1 MRIGCHYCGLTCR
14 VVYGINMLGAIE
26 GYFEGLAPVAR
37 GRRSVV
43 DVDVVLGCYGK
54 AVRS

>member
-1 MRIGCHYCGLTCR
+1 MWFMVSICS
-14 VVYGINMLGAIE
+14 AIE

-43 DVDVVLGCYGK
+43 DVDVVLECHGK
-54 AVRS
+54 AVLS